1 MGRVRVCK
9 LTLLRFFTL
18 HFILPF
24 VLLILVLLHVI
35 LLHSESSRNPLG
47 TKPIKNIFRNVQ
59 LYSDFIFVI
68 IFASV
73 DLFGDDENFVKANLV
88 ETPVHIQ
95 PECYFLFAYAVLRSI
110 PNKLG
115 GVIGL
120 VISIFIL
127 YFLRFKIFNLYNSF
141 IYKSVSKVLY

>member
-9 LTLLRFFTL
+9 STLLRVFTL

-35 LLHSESSRNPLG
+35 FLHSESSRNPLG

-59 LYSDFIFVI
+59 LYSDFIFVTFLLYFIFFI

-127 YFLRFKIFNLYNSF
+127 
-141 IYKSVSKVLY
+141 

>member
-1 MGRVRVCK
+1 MG
-9 LTLLRFFTL
+9 
-18 HFILPF
+18 
-24 VLLILVLLHVI
+24 
-35 LLHSESSRNPLG
+35 G

-59 LYSDFIFVI
+59 LYSDFIFVMFLLYFIFFI

-95 PECYFLFAYAVLRSI
+95 PERYFLFAYAVLRSI

-127 YFLRFKIFNLYNSF
+127 YFLKFL
-141 IYKSVSKVLY
+141 IYIIVLYINLFLRFYIEFLLQIFFD

>member
-18 HFILPF
+18 QFILPF
-24 VLLILVLLHVI
+24 VLLKLVLLHVI
-35 LLHSESSRNPLG
+35 FLHSESSRNPLG

-59 LYSDFIFVI
+59 LYYDFIFVMFLLYFIFFI

-88 ETPVHIQ
+88 ETPD
-95 PECYFLFAYAVLRSI
+95 
-110 PNKLG
+110 
-115 GVIGL
+115 
-120 VISIFIL
+120 
-127 YFLRFKIFNLYNSF
+127 IFNLNDIFYLLMQF
-141 IYKSVSKVLY
+141 YVLF